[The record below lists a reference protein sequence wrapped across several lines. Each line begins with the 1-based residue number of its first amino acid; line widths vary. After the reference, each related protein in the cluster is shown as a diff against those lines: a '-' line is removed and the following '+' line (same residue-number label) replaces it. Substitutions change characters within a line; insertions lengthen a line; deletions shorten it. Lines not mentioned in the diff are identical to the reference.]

1 MLLSILELYMGMDG
15 VLRVHERRDH
25 PTDTDSKILWDSIY
39 TQKVF
44 LRQEYEI

>member
-1 MLLSILELYMGMDG
+1 MLLSILELYTGMDG
-15 VLRVHERRDH
+15 GLRVHERHDH
-25 PTDTDSKILWDSIY
+25 PTDTDSEILSGSIY